1 MAFWTTQAR
10 QCLRYCAQTR
20 VEVHVDAVLHPRR
33 VPWPPVGHFP
43 IENATAISPV
53 GSLPPATSAKFYIP
67 PPPPACTPWGEL
79 GFEKGPST
87 RKGPLLF
94 LFSLLSVPILMF
106 LLLKGCCLANY
117 LFVDLPRRKKAKQKW
132 KDSTKGM
139 DKKQLASHGRMAE
152 ARTQL
157 YGYVRDCEQIV
168 SMKEYNRRD
177 ETKFFRDLEKDN
189 RRTQRQ
195 KELRV
200 QTTIQGVVRHDFG
213 PSEYFIV
220 DLEHREK
227 TEWTV
232 YDTYIDNS
240 HPTPRRAIVLTAD
253 GPSTQGASPSSPSC
267 AAESSSSSPSSGISE
282 SFSSSSLSPSPPC
295 SAQSSRSPSCVV
307 PESFSSSPPSSSP
320 SPPCS
325 AISSSPPCCVVSES
339 CSSSSPLLSPSCNQ
353 LSLCYPSSTVSGCST
368 PSTDDHGAS
377 RAVVPRTWG
386 RTNVW
391 TPYLTVPPSTPTGC
405 STPPTDDH
413 GASRAVVRRASRN
426 TIVGTPS
433 LIQRPPSTV
442 TGCSLLPTEDRGAS
456 RAIVR
461 RASRNSIIGT
471 PYLTVPP
478 STPAGSFSLPPGD
491 HGASQAIVRRASRN
505 SIVGTPSRTA
515 LPSTPA
521 RSFSLPMNDHGTPR
535 ALVRQPSGN
544 SVVRTPSLNQTSSL
558 STIVEESSSSGASG
572 SQRKGVPGTALA
584 KHGSCP
590 VCRTRNLA
598 PPPPPLPSPCS
609 SGSSSWSS
617 SCSCSCSSSSSSG
630 TPSPPLA
637 KPPSNT
643 PYSGSAA
650 SR

>member
-1 MAFWTTQAR
+1 MDTSVTVSRSNTTAATKQSSSATWR
-10 QCLRYCAQTR
+10 RTTD
-20 VEVHVDAVLHPRR
+20 VPRGKKSFVYKR
-33 VPWPPVGHFP
+33 PFKVSSAMISAPRNISSWIWNIGRRRSGPCMIPTST
-43 IENATAISPV
+43 TAIRPR
-53 GSLPPATSAKFYIP
+53 
-67 PPPPACTPWGEL
+67 E
-79 GFEKGPST
+79 GP
-87 RKGPLLF
+87 F
-94 LFSLLSVPILMF
+94 
-106 LLLKGCCLANY
+106 
-117 LFVDLPRRKKAKQKW
+117 
-132 KDSTKGM
+132 
-139 DKKQLASHGRMAE
+139 
-152 ARTQL
+152 
-157 YGYVRDCEQIV
+157 
-168 SMKEYNRRD
+168 
-177 ETKFFRDLEKDN
+177 
-189 RRTQRQ
+189 
-195 KELRV
+195 
-200 QTTIQGVVRHDFG
+200 
-213 PSEYFIV
+213 
-220 DLEHREK
+220 
-227 TEWTV
+227 
-232 YDTYIDNS
+232 
-240 HPTPRRAIVLTAD
+240 
-253 GPSTQGASPSSPSC
+253 
-267 AAESSSSSPSSGISE
+267 GISE

-413 GASRAVVRRASRN
+413 
-426 TIVGTPS
+426 
-433 LIQRPPSTV
+433 
-442 TGCSLLPTEDRGAS
+442 GAS

-643 PYSGSAA
+643 P
-650 SR
+650 